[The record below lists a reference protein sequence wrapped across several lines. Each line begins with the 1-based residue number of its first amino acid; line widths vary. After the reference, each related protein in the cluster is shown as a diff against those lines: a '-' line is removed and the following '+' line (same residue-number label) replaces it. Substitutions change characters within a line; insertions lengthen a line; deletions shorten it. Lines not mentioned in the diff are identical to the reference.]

1 MAQGEARLDKLLARA
16 KAVLGQDASPEA
28 AKAIEARLESLAAE
42 LALEWLL
49 GESRFE
55 SQSQQTEYWLA
66 RFYEELFVDE
76 QPEPTR
82 IYQRFG
88 LNLPRAAYLARLLR
102 ARRSAHW
109 RQAARRELRT
119 QLERHRAAAV
129 KAREAK
135 QAHVTEFDL
144 SLSPGAADELKVVYD
159 SIAAFRADKER
170 PRPPS
175 LKTRFTSA
183 RWLALPADTLL
194 LIVDKLAAEDKA

>member
-1 MAQGEARLDKLLARA
+1 MAQDEKRREQLLARA
-16 KAVLGQDASPEA
+16 KAALGQDASPEA
-28 AKAIEARLESLAAE
+28 RKAIEVGLEKLAAE

-55 SQSQQTEYWLA
+55 SQSQQTEYWLS
-66 RFYEELFVDE
+66 RFYEDLFIDE

-88 LNLPRAAYLARLLR
+88 LNLPKAAYLARLLR

-109 RQAARRELRT
+109 RQAARRELRA
-119 QLERHRAAAV
+119 QIERHKPAAI

-159 SIAAFRADKER
+159 SIAAFSTEKER

-183 RWLALPADTLL
+183 RWLAVPADTLL
-194 LIVDKLAAEDKA
+194 LILDKLAAEDPA